1 MSNIMSPGAS
11 PGVTAK
17 HAGVR
22 RVNNLPLFIVVGIM
36 LTFLLI
42 MMVVAMNRSDQQNA
56 ANDDEVTDVG
66 STNLLAAMITGDFK
80 DGIIESKTP
89 PASVPDM
96 PAELLIARPDNLDLP
111 PMPPGGQTYQE
122 INPDAEHIRMMKM
135 QQFEEAVKA
144 GTNVTMLAPRS
155 TGSSPTN
162 INSTGTPSRDEML
175 AKLAAVRQQINANKP
190 AKTPQLLIMQN
201 YNRSGTGI
209 GGDGGLDD
217 DSAPQLMD
225 EHSIQPTASFTQ
237 FNGEG
242 DRWKLDSKPERSS
255 PYSLL
260 PGFVIPAVMISGINS
275 ELPGQ
280 ITAQVSQDI
289 YDTPIGQHRLIPQG
303 ARLVGEYSNDV
314 AYGQR
319 RVLVAWQRI
328 IFPDGKT
335 MDIGAMHCGDALG
348 QSGFNDQVNNHY
360 TRVISIQSYSCLPWS
375 LVRPTVS
382 ATEAER
388 LGGKTPVA
396 SCGVRFHSVN
406 SWDKA
411 TTRLMERRISILHQ
425 PLRFVQASDSILL
438 SPKTWCF
445 LNRIKPLI
453 NTDKE
458 PTHETRQKINR

>member
-1 MSNIMSPGAS
+1 MSPGAS
-11 PGVTAK
+11 PGVTTK
-17 HAGVR
+17 NAGVR
-22 RVNNLPLFIVVGIM
+22 RVNNLPLYIVVGIM

-56 ANDDEVTDVG
+56 VNDEEITEVG

-89 PASVPDM
+89 PVAVPDM

-122 INPDAEHIRMMKM
+122 TNPDIDHIRMIKM

-144 GTNVTMLAPRS
+144 STNVAMVAPKSADSS
-155 TGSSPTN
+155 TGHVYSG
-162 INSTGTPSRDEML
+162 GTPGRDEML
-175 AKLAAVRQQINANKP
+175 AKLAAVRQQINAQASEDP
-190 AKTPQLLIMQN
+190 TAAYHAKLQQI
-201 YNRSGTGI
+201 RGRGI
-209 GGDGGLDD
+209 GGGGGIGD
-217 DSAPQLMD
+217 DSAPQLLELD
-225 EHSIQPTASFTQ
+225 AASPSNDISSFDATGQ
-237 FNGEG
+237 G

-289 YDTPIGQHRLIPQG
+289 YDTPIGKHRLIPQG

-335 MDIGAMHCGDALG
+335 MDIGAMPGVDALG
-348 QSGFNDQVNNHY
+348 QSGFNDKVNNHY
-360 TRVISIQSYSCLPWS
+360 TRIFGSALLMSAVVAGAAYSQRDSGGAFGRQNAGSIMSQS
-375 LVRPTVS
+375 
-382 ATEAER
+382 
-388 LGGKTPVA
+388 LGQQLGQ
-396 SCGVRFHSVN
+396 
-406 SWDKA
+406 A
-411 TTRLMERRISILHQ
+411 TTRLMMKNLSIAPTLEIR
-425 PLRFVQASDSILL
+425 PGFRFNIVVTKDMVFSKPYQA
-438 SPKTWCF
+438 F
-445 LNRIKPLI
+445 N
-453 NTDKE
+453 
-458 PTHETRQKINR
+458 